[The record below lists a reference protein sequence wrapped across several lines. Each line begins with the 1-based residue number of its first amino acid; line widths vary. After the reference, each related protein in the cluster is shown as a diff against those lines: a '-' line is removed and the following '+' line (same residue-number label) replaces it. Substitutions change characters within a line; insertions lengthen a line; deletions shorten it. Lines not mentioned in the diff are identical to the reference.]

1 MKRRNFI
8 AGLGALSAGSAV
20 AVGTGAFSSV
30 EADRDINV
38 EIAGDAE
45 AYLAFE
51 SSGEYATVESDDV
64 LELDFGDLDDLGDGV
79 GEDSTYFF
87 GSLQEDGEKDRVFEV
102 RNQGT
107 GEVELTPTWQLRE
120 FDESGELLESTDE
133 AFERGQPFFNDDA
146 EISIII
152 QANGVRLT
160 NDPEDPVTESVGDSR
175 GYFVRIYTGD
185 NPPSSVDATFEL
197 NAEEV

>member
-8 AGLGALSAGSAV
+8 AGLGALSAGSAA

-51 SSGEYATVESDDV
+51 SSGEYATVDNDGV

-87 GSLQEDGEKDRVFEV
+87 GSPQTEDEKDRVFEV

-120 FDESGELLESTDE
+120 FDEHGELLESTDE
-133 AFERGQPFFNDDA
+133 AFDGGDFFNDDA
-146 EISIII
+146 EISIIV

-160 NDPEDPVTESVGDSR
+160 DDPEGPVTESVGDSR

>member
-8 AGLGALSAGSAV
+8 AGIGALSAGSAA

-107 GEVELTPTWQLRE
+107 QEVELTPTWQLRE
-120 FDESGELLESTDE
+120 FDENGDLLDSTDE
-133 AFERGQPFFNDDA
+133 AFDGGDFLNDDA

-152 QANGVRLT
+152 QANGVRL
-160 NDPEDPVTESVGDSR
+160 NDDPEDPVTESVGDSR